1 MMIQKLIIGNWK
13 NYLDSN
19 ETLELATK
27 VSTEQIPDNIRLMVS
42 PCSLYINEV
51 NQVLKES
58 SVEVI
63 GQNITSYESS
73 ADTGGVT
80 AIGLNNIGV
89 SRSIVGHSEVRKR
102 NKGFKSE
109 DILTQLI
116 PARFKFILC
125 FEVIEQIPFDILN
138 NDFEMILAYEPVW
151 AIGTGETASI
161 KHINEI
167 HGLVKSK
174 LSKLNLDIPVL
185 YGGSVNPNNSNDI
198 LSQKLVDGVLV
209 GGASTKYNDLFKI
222 VNSSL

>member
-1 MMIQKLIIGNWK
+1 MMKEKLIIGNWK

-27 VSTEQIPDNIRLMVS
+27 ISTEQIPDNIRLMVS
-42 PCSLYINEV
+42 PCGLYINEV
-51 NQVLKES
+51 NKILKES
-58 SVEVI
+58 SVEVV
-63 GQNITSYESS
+63 GQNITSYGSS
-73 ADTGGVT
+73 ADTGGMT

-89 SRSIVGHSEVRKR
+89 NRSIVGHSEVRKR

-116 PARFKFILC
+116 RTGFKFILC

-174 LSKLNLDIPVL
+174 LSKLNLDIPLL
-185 YGGSVNPNNSNDI
+185 YGGSVNPNNSKDI

>member
-1 MMIQKLIIGNWK
+1 MMKKKLVIGNWK
-13 NYLDSN
+13 NYLNAD
-19 ETLELATK
+19 ETIELATK
-27 VSTEQIPDNIRLMVS
+27 IFSEQIPDNIRLMVS
-42 PCSLYINEV
+42 PCSLYLNEV
-51 NQVLKES
+51 NQILKES

-73 ADTGGVT
+73 SDTGGVT
-80 AIGLNNIGV
+80 AIGLKNIGV

-109 DILTQLI
+109 EILTQII
-116 PARFKFILC
+116 PSGFRFILC

-138 NDFEMILAYEPVW
+138 NNFEMILAYEPVW

-161 KHINEI
+161 EHINEI

-174 LSKLNLDIPVL
+174 LSELNLDIPVL
-185 YGGSVNPNNSNDI
+185 YGGSVNPNNSKEI

-209 GGASTKYNDLFKI
+209 GGASTKYDDLFKI
-222 VNSSL
+222 INSI